1 MSLPSYNLD
10 APGWCCGWD
19 DSDENRLYCGLVDD
33 TVMVFDVRNTRDHIY
48 HLKDH
53 ALTKKKPIHSIVHLG
68 GPKNS
73 ILCANLDCLYKW
85 DLDGDT
91 PTCSVIEMNSQG
103 RRGYEIYVTVEGCAL
118 TLRCLGFHPYSLSYD
133 KPSATILA
141 SFRSQTSTKHIHGSL
156 ADNIFEVRNVF
167 CNPQKQTALARTWH
181 FSKPRTSELND
192 YDTEYVI
199 CAGDEV
205 NKSVSFELNQLN
217 CKVEYTNAYAHL
229 SSACGMMFV
238 RSEQSTLAATSWMS
252 NQLSS
257 TTKYTLRLLQ
267 ETKCIFIEA
276 EPAHFMYH
284 HACF

>member
-73 ILCANLDCLYKW
+73 ILCANLDRLYKW

-103 RRGYEIYVTVEGCAL
+103 RGGYEIYVTVEGCAL
-118 TLRCLGFHPYSLSYD
+118 TLRRRLS
-133 KPSATILA
+133 PLFA
-141 SFRSQTSTKHIHGSL
+141 
-156 ADNIFEVRNVF
+156 
-167 CNPQKQTALARTWH
+167 
-181 FSKPRTSELND
+181 
-192 YDTEYVI
+192 
-199 CAGDEV
+199 
-205 NKSVSFELNQLN
+205 
-217 CKVEYTNAYAHL
+217 
-229 SSACGMMFV
+229 
-238 RSEQSTLAATSWMS
+238 
-252 NQLSS
+252 
-257 TTKYTLRLLQ
+257 
-267 ETKCIFIEA
+267 FI
-276 EPAHFMYH
+276 
-284 HACF
+284 